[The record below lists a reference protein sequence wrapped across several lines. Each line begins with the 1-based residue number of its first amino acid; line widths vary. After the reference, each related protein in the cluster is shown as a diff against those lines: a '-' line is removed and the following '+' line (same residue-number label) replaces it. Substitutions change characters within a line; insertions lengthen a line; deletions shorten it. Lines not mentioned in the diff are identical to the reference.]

1 MKGSGLG
8 PILYIIYAA
17 DLRTISKN
25 NAICK
30 YADDTT
36 LISPQHTDINIAIE
50 FQNLVDWATI
60 NKLII
65 NLIKTMEIIF
75 WKPRARSMHMPDLL
89 PDIKRVDV
97 VKLLGVLIASRL
109 SMDEHVNYIL
119 SIINQRYY
127 LLCQLKKQGLPLEA
141 LNIIFHALVISRI
154 EYALPCFAGFL
165 SEANHS
171 RINATLRKAVRWNIT
186 DLEVTVQDLID
197 RSDLTLFNKIQTSGH
212 CLNSL
217 LPPHSQAASL
227 YDLRPRGHSL
237 TLPIV
242 KTAQFKNSFITRAL
256 YKFK

>member
-1 MKGSGLG
+1 VHLTLFFM
-8 PILYIIYAA
+8 PWLY
-17 DLRTISKN
+17 L
-25 NAICK
+25 
-30 YADDTT
+30 
-36 LISPQHTDINIAIE
+36 E
-50 FQNLVDWATI
+50 
-60 NKLII
+60 
-65 NLIKTMEIIF
+65 
-75 WKPRARSMHMPDLL
+75 
-89 PDIKRVDV
+89 
-97 VKLLGVLIASRL
+97 L
-109 SMDEHVNYIL
+109 SMLY
-119 SIINQRYY
+119 
-127 LLCQLKKQGLPLEA
+127 
-141 LNIIFHALVISRI
+141 HALLV
-154 EYALPCFAGFL
+154 FL